1 MGEKAGIFS
10 MNEGTQQIRVLF
22 FAHIKELTGT
32 RQLDLEIPGG
42 WTVKDLKL
50 EMVRRFPDLNKA
62 MDHLITAVNQNFAPD
77 ENLIPAGAEVAFF
90 PPVSGGAGGKTII
103 KITTFEIKIEE
114 IQREITSQT
123 TGGICSFTGVV
134 RGISPGSNFQ
144 ITEKLEY
151 EAYTPMAEKKMHEI
165 AAEIRTRWSVVEGI
179 AIIQRIGVV
188 PPGTPVVLVA
198 CSAAHRD
205 NGIFEA
211 ARYGIDR
218 LKEVVPVWKKE
229 TGPDGEEWIEGT
241 YQPTDSN

>member
-1 MGEKAGIFS
+1 

-42 WTVKDLKL
+42 WTVKDLKQDL
-50 EMVRRFPDLNKA
+50 VHRYPDLNKA

-77 ENLIPAGAEVAFF
+77 ENLIPAGAEIAFF
-90 PPVSGGAGGKTII
+90 PPVSGGGVEKTII
-103 KITTFEIKIEE
+103 KIIISEIQIGE
-114 IQREITSQT
+114 IQREITSET
-123 TGGICSFTGVV
+123 TGGICTFTGVV
-134 RGISPGSNFQ
+134 RGKSPGSNFQ

-151 EAYTPMAEKKMHEI
+151 EAYTPMAEKKMKEI
-165 AAEIRTRWSVVEGI
+165 AAEIRARWVKVEGI

-205 NGIFEA
+205 DGIFDA

-229 TGPDGEEWIEGT
+229 TGPNGEEWIEGT
-241 YQPTDSN
+241 YLPPDTNLL